1 MTSQAAG
8 QRSAITTTFRRVG
21 KTVARGLAMLTA
33 EARQAPD
40 LIVIGAK
47 RAGTTSLFRDLEEHE
62 SMCPLVP
69 SSRRLP
75 MRENMKGVHYFDT
88 NAGRSWRWYVSHFVT
103 KQTKRRVAAAT
114 GAAFTVE
121 ASPYYLFHPLA
132 ASRAASMLPTN
143 TLFVAVLRDPVE
155 RTVSHW
161 SEQTRNGV
169 EALPLHEAIT
179 AEKQRI
185 GADDARLASGEIS
198 SSHAHEHQSY
208 CAQSRYAVS
217 LQRWFDAVGRDRVI
231 VLFAETYAA
240 HSVSVVDTIT
250 QQIGVPPSTAQSGQ
264 HRNAAPRSRQTDDQL
279 DRRLTDWFRDDV
291 AALTELL
298 GVAPPWPRF
307 NSSSCEPDLPKRLQ

>member
-1 MTSQAAG
+1 MTTQTTG
-8 QRSAITTTFRRVG
+8 QRSTITSTIRRIG
-21 KTVARGLAMLTA
+21 RTGARGLAMLTA
-33 EARQAPD
+33 AARQAPD
-40 LIVIGAK
+40 LVVIGAK
-47 RAGTTSLFRDLEEHE
+47 RAGTTSLFRDLEAHE

-69 SSRRLP
+69 SARRLP
-75 MRENMKGVHYFDT
+75 MRENIKGVHYFDT
-88 NAGRSWRWYVSHFVT
+88 NADRPWRWYVSHFVT
-103 KQTKRRVAAAT
+103 KRTKRRVATAT

-132 ASRAASMLPTN
+132 AGRAASILPTN
-143 TLFVAVLRDPVE
+143 TLFIAVLRDPVE

-169 EALPLHEAIT
+169 EVLPLHEAIT

-231 VLFAETYAA
+231 VLFAENYATNSA
-240 HSVSVVDTIT
+240 SVVDTIT
-250 QQIGVPPSTAQSGQ
+250 ERIGAPPSTTRSGQ
-264 HRNAAPRSRQTDDQL
+264 HRNAAPRSRQIDDQL

-291 AALTELL
+291 AALTGLL

-307 NSSSCEPDLPKRLQ
+307 NSASFEPDLPKSLQ